1 MLRMIAV
8 SGSHELEVRRSRF
21 LCTLARV
28 ADEGEAAAFVAA
40 QRRAHRDATHNCSAY
55 VVGEH
60 GELTKSSDD
69 GEPAGTAGIPMLEVL
84 VRRGLT
90 GTAAVVT
97 RYFGGVKLGAG
108 GLVRAYSQAVSEA
121 VDAVGVVELRPVVHV
136 EVTVGP
142 ALAGR
147 FLGDL
152 HARGPQPGDVRY
164 GDAVHARV
172 SVPADGLEDFTAWAA
187 EVNAGQARLRTVGTG
202 HTEVPVPS

>member
-1 MLRMIAV
+1 MRTIRQG
-8 SGSHELEVRRSRF
+8 GSHELEIRRSRF
-21 LCTLARV
+21 ICTLARA
-28 ADEGEAAAFVAA
+28 ADEAEATAFIAGH
-40 QRRAHRDATHNCSAY
+40 RRAHRDATHNCTAY

-60 GELTKSSDD
+60 GEITKSSDD

-108 GLVRAYSQAVSEA
+108 GLVRAYTQAVA
-121 VDAVGVVELRPVVHV
+121 GTIDAVGVVELLPVVT
-136 EVTVGP
+136 VTVGVGH

-152 HARGPQPGDVRY
+152 HARGHQPGDVRY
-164 GDAVHARV
+164 GTGVEADVAV
-172 SVPADGLEDFTAWAA
+172 PTADLEAFEAWAA
-187 EVNAGQARLRTVGTG
+187 EVTAGRATVRRGTPG
-202 HTEVPVPS
+202 HVEVPVT

>member
-1 MLRMIAV
+1 MRMIGRGAT
-8 SGSHELEVRRSRF
+8 HELEIRRSRF
-21 LCTLARV
+21 VCTLARV
-28 ADEGEAAAFVAA
+28 ASEEEAVAFIAAH
-40 QRRAHRDATHNCSAY
+40 RRAHRDAAHNCTAY

-60 GELTKSSDD
+60 GEITKSSDD

-108 GLVRAYSQAVSEA
+108 GLVRAYGQAVSGA
-121 VDAVGVVELRPVVHV
+121 VDAAGTVELRPVVT
-136 EVTVGP
+136 VTVAVGH

-152 HARGPQPGDVRY
+152 HARWAPPSDVRY
-164 GDAVHARV
+164 GADVEADVT
-172 SVPADGLEDFTAWAA
+172 VPAERAEEFAAWAA
-187 EVNAGQARLRTVGTG
+187 EATAGRAAVRRGAAG
-202 HTEVPVPS
+202 HVEVPVTP

>member
-1 MLRMIAV
+1 MRMIGGGV
-8 SGSHELEVRRSRF
+8 THELEIRRSRF
-21 LCTLARV
+21 VCTLARA
-28 ADEGEAAAFVAA
+28 ADEGEAVAFIAAH
-40 QRRAHRDATHNCSAY
+40 RRAHRDATHNCTAY

-60 GELTKSSDD
+60 GEITKSSDD

-108 GLVRAYSQAVSEA
+108 GLVRAYGQAVSGA
-121 VDAVGVVELRPVVHV
+121 VDAAGVVELRPVVT
-136 EVTVGP
+136 VTVTVEH

-152 HARGPQPGDVRY
+152 HARWAPPSGVRY
-164 GDAVHARV
+164 GAGAEADVTVPRERV
-172 SVPADGLEDFTAWAA
+172 EEFAAWAA
-187 EVNAGQARLRTVGTG
+187 EVTAGRAVVRRGAAG
-202 HTEVPVPS
+202 HVEVPVNP